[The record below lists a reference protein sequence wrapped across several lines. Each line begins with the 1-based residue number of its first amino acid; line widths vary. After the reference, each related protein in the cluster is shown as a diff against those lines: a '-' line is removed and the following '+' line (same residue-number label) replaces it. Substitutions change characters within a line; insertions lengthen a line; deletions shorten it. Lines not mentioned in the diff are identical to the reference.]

1 MAVKVRLEK
10 DGYIKDGFVGFSWT
24 SLFFTVW
31 VPAFR
36 LNFEG
41 FIIFC
46 IISLIETVLP
56 FFIIATIIHTQNIDN
71 LSSIQILQFSF
82 YIVNFIVGFWYNRYY
97 TQKMLKDGWK
107 LLENDDYSSA
117 ILKGYRYLDYTESEI
132 ADQEKMQRYTE
143 FLAEAKR
150 KERNKL
156 IFFLL
161 FFVLIICLAIFF

>member
-10 DGYIKDGFVGFSWT
+10 DGFVKDGFVGFSWT
-24 SLFFTVW
+24 SLFFNVW

-36 LNFEG
+36 LNFDG

-46 IISLIETVLP
+46 IISLIETILP
-56 FFIIATIIHTQNIDN
+56 IFIMITIIHTQNIDN
-71 LSSIQILQFSF
+71 LSSIPILQFSF